1 MPAFSKRPHLSNTP
15 KQAMNAELSPSSPIP
30 RYLLPDTAEV
40 GKGGRLSIGG
50 CDVLDL
56 AEEFG
61 TPLFVYDEEHL
72 RARCREAMA
81 AFDGGAVYAAKAF
94 LCKAMAKLVDEEQLY
109 LDAATGGELHV
120 AMAAGFPPSRIFFHG
135 NNKSPDELRQALT
148 AKVGRIVA
156 DNFTELDNLEAL
168 HADLGLPEPIPVLIR
183 ITPGIEAH
191 THEYI
196 STGQDDS
203 KFGFT
208 VSLGL
213 AEKALKR
220 AEASPA
226 LKLLGVHAHIGS
238 QVFRLDSLTRSAE
251 ALAEFVRP
259 LGLAE
264 LSVGGGLGVPYLTG
278 EQAPS
283 IAEWG
288 AAVREVTQD
297 LSAKIWAEPGRAIAA
312 GAAITLYRIGDIKE
326 LPGIRT
332 YVAVDGGMSDNPRPV
347 LYDSGYEAFLPRAAD
362 APRPLEARVVGKHC
376 ESGDVLVEQ
385 AHLPADTQVGDIL
398 ATPVT
403 GAYGYSMG
411 SNYNKIPRPPVIF
424 AAKATPR
431 PATRR
436 ETHNDLLRLDC

>member
-1 MPAFSKRPHLSNTP
+1 MSHIA
-15 KQAMNAELSPSSPIP
+15 SSPIP
-30 RYLLPDTAEV
+30 GYLLPDTAQV
-40 GKGGRLSIGG
+40 GKDGRLSIGG
-50 CDVLDL
+50 CDVLEL

-72 RARCREAMA
+72 RSRCREAMA
-81 AFDGGAVYAAKAF
+81 AFDGRAVYAAKAF
-94 LCKAMAKLVDEEQLY
+94 LCKAMAELVDSEQMY
-109 LDAATGGELHV
+109 LDVATGGELHV
-120 AMAAGFPPSRIFFHG
+120 AIAAGFPTSRIFFHG
-135 NNKSPDELRQALT
+135 NNKSPDELRQALE
-148 AKVGRIVA
+148 AEVGRIVV

-168 HADLGLPEPIPVLIR
+168 HAEMGLTEPIPVLIR

-213 AEKALKR
+213 AEEAMKR
-220 AEASPA
+220 AASSDA
-226 LKLLGVHAHIGS
+226 LHLLGVHAHIGS
-238 QVFRLDSLTRSAE
+238 QVFRLDSLARSAE
-251 ALAEFVRP
+251 TLAEFVRP

-264 LSVGGGLGVPYLTG
+264 LSVGGGLGVAYLTG
-278 EQAPS
+278 EEAPS
-283 IAEWG
+283 ITEWG
-288 AAVREVTQD
+288 EAVREVTQD
-297 LSAKIWAEPGRAIAA
+297 LGVKVWAEPGRAIVAS
-312 GAAITLYRIGDIKE
+312 AAITLYRVGDIKE

-347 LYDSGYEAFLPRAAD
+347 LYGSGYEAFLPRSTNAD
-362 APRPLEARVVGKHC
+362 RPLQARIVGKHC
-376 ESGDVLVEQ
+376 ESGDVLVDK
-385 AHLPADTQVGDIL
+385 AHLPADLQIGDII

-424 AAKATPR
+424 TSNGTPR
-431 PATRR
+431 QIIRR
-436 ETHNDLLRLDC
+436 ETPTDLLRLDL